1 MTAYH
6 YGQIVL
12 ALGVL
17 ALVGKRVHE
26 VFFEAGRFDKRLGE
40 AILASLRAGE
50 TARARALAAG
60 GGEAWEARIGR
71 AAFDAY
77 DRGVDVGATVEE
89 VMGDVRYSA
98 SAGLRSLRV
107 LASIASASGLM
118 GACIEYVW
126 LMTGDHGLAGLM
138 AGRPQELAT
147 TRAILSVA
155 IGFSVMIVALSART
169 QLGREGRALLARAK
183 KTARAL
189 DRWGQRRQAPS
200 EADADAVP
208 RNGSNDEEASDDGAD
223 AGA

>member
-1 MTAYH
+1 VTAYH

-89 VMGDVRYSA
+89 VIRASFLLVSPTLFLVEIGTARHSRCLRRLLGAGCWQDDQCEQQGCDGLNKRSPVGVSA
-98 SAGLRSLRV
+98 DRGLHS
-107 LASIASASGLM
+107 
-118 GACIEYVW
+118 
-126 LMTGDHGLAGLM
+126 
-138 AGRPQELAT
+138 
-147 TRAILSVA
+147 TRAILVWSHLVNLVSV
-155 IGFSVMIVALSART
+155 
-169 QLGREGRALLARAK
+169 
-183 KTARAL
+183 
-189 DRWGQRRQAPS
+189 W
-200 EADADAVP
+200 
-208 RNGSNDEEASDDGAD
+208 
-223 AGA
+223 